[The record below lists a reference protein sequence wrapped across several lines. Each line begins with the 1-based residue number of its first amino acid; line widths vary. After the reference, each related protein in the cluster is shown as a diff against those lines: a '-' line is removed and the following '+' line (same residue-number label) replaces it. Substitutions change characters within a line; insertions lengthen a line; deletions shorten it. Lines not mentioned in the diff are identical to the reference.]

1 MDVATKEELNE
12 KFNNLQDFMDKIM
25 EKNNILLGELNSF
38 KSDNLI
44 LNKKVMKWKKDKID
58 F

>member
-25 EKNNILLGELNSF
+25 EKNNMLLGELNLF